1 MVGLGTVGSGLVEII
16 QKKNSL
22 FKKKYNLDL
31 SIQGISARS
40 KTKVRSFN
48 INKYT
53 WFQDPLKMINNS
65 KIDIIV
71 ELIGGSD
78 GLALELAKQSLKKGK
93 FFVTAN
99 KALIAKHGI
108 NILKISNRYNS
119 KFSFEAAVGGGVP
132 IIKYYKIV

>member
-1 MVGLGTVGSGLVEII
+1 MSVDEV
-16 QKKNSL
+16 L
-22 FKKKYNLDL
+22 FALAVDAD
-31 SIQGISARS
+31 GG
-40 KTKVRSFN
+40 V
-48 INKYT
+48 
-53 WFQDPLKMINNS
+53 
-65 KIDIIV
+65 
-71 ELIGGSD
+71 GGSD

-132 IIKYYKIV
+132 IIRILQNSMIVGNTKNIYGILSNGLRPMPPAPPPLPTLLEQRWHELCFEVS